1 MATRDENLKKIN
13 DELEKM
19 SDEELEN
26 VAGGTYK
33 ETAADSRFLNDL
45 AGLCDRFGSTRAF
58 FDTNKVAEE
67 AKSGWGKVGIEFY
80 FRPGVGNKYYLDGKR
95 ISRNE
100 AIRYACNKV
109 GKNLQELNPG
119 DYNL

>member
-1 MATRDENLKKIN
+1 MAVEDKYADEKL
-13 DELEKM
+13 
-19 SDEELEN
+19 SDEELDQ
-26 VAGGTYK
+26 VAGGADWQ
-33 ETAADSRFLNDL
+33 EIAADSRFLNDL